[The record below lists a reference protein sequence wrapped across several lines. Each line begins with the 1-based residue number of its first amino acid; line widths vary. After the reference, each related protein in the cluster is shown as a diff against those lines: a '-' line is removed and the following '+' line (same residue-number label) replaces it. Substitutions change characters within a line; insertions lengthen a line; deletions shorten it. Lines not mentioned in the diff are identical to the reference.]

1 MQISEN
7 KKCSFKNQEIH
18 LNQKNLQGQNLSPF
32 ARAVLATTLQ
42 AFTKDVED
50 QANHYGEHAE
60 IFGVGGPNFHQRNE
74 CLEVSHG

>member
-1 MQISEN
+1 M
-7 KKCSFKNQEIH
+7 
-18 LNQKNLQGQNLSPF
+18 SPF